1 MLDSSPISSALANNT
16 YDRKNNMKKNAS
28 LTSLNRLAE
37 QVGLFI
43 QYWGFKK
50 IHGQL
55 WTHIYL
61 SSSPISALELGKRL
75 EVSKALVSLSMK
87 DLLEYDLII
96 PAESPNKKLKLFI
109 ANPDV
114 FNVILDVLKKREVP
128 MLAKIEKDFESL
140 EKHCE
145 DQQPPELDREKV
157 DQLGQMIS
165 MANLVL
171 QNLIEFKAMDVSPLF
186 DVDPSIKA

>member
-1 MLDSSPISSALANNT
+1 
-16 YDRKNNMKKNAS
+16 MKKTLS
-28 LTSLNRLAE
+28 LTTVNKLAE
-37 QVGLFI
+37 QIGLFI

-61 SSSPISALELGKRL
+61 SATPISALELGKRL

-96 PAESPNKKLKLFI
+96 PVESPNKKLKLFI
-109 ANPDV
+109 ANPNV
-114 FNVILDVLKKREVP
+114 FDVILDVLRKREVP
-128 MLAKIEKDFESL
+128 MLEKIDKSFESL
-140 EKHCE
+140 EKYYE
-145 DQQPPELDREKV
+145 EQKPAELDPHKV

-165 MANLVL
+165 IANIVL
-171 QNLIEFKAMDVSPLF
+171 ANLIESKSMDVSPLF
-186 DVDPSIKA
+186 DLETQEEKPKS

>member
-1 MLDSSPISSALANNT
+1 
-16 YDRKNNMKKNAS
+16 MKKNSS
-28 LTSLNRLAE
+28 LTALNHLAE
-37 QVGLFI
+37 QVGHFI

-55 WTHIYL
+55 WTHVYL
-61 SSSPISALELGKRL
+61 SATPISALELGKRL
-75 EVSKALVSLSMK
+75 DVSKALVSLSMK

-96 PAESPNKKLKLFI
+96 PAESPNKKLKLYI

-114 FNVILDVLKKREVP
+114 FNVILDVLRKREVP
-128 MLAKIEKDFESL
+128 MLEKIEKDFESL
-140 EKHCE
+140 EKNCE
-145 DQQPPELDREKV
+145 ELQPPELDPHKV

-186 DVDPSIKA
+186 EIEPNTEE